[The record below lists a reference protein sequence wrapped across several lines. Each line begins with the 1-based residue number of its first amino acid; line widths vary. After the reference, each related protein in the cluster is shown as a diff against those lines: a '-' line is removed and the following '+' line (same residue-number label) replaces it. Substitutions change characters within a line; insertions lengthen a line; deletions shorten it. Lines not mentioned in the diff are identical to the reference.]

1 MLDKEI
7 GQLKKIGLPIDEFVI
22 VSSGALAIRGIRE
35 AKDLDVIVTNSLWNK
50 LTATYQTEVENG
62 VERIKFDNSNI
73 EILNP
78 AQSIFGNS
86 GVVSVEEIFEKA
98 DIFGGIKFI
107 NLNHLKKI
115 KLKLGRE
122 KDLKDIELIDEYLK
136 NNSS

>member
-7 GQLKKIGLPIDEFVI
+7 EQLKKIGLHIDEFVI

-86 GVVSVEEIFEKA
+86 RVVSVEEIFEKA

-115 KLKLGRE
+115 KTKLGRE

>member
-7 GQLKKIGLPIDEFVI
+7 EQLKKLGLPIDEFVI

-50 LTATYQTEVENG
+50 LTAIYQTEVENG

-73 EILNP
+73 DILNP

>member
-7 GQLKKIGLPIDEFVI
+7 EQLKKLELPVDKFVV
-22 VSSGALAIRGIRE
+22 VSSGALAVRGIRE

-50 LTATYQTEVENG
+50 LATTYQTEVENG

>member
-1 MLDKEI
+1 MLENEI
-7 GQLKKIGLPIDEFVI
+7 KQIKKLDLPTNEFVI

-50 LTATYQTEVENG
+50 LATKYQTEVENG

-86 GVVSVEEIFEKA
+86 GVVPVEEIFEKA
-98 DIFGGIKFI
+98 DVFEGIKFI
-107 NLNHLKKI
+107 NLDHLKKI
-115 KLKLGRE
+115 KIKLGRE
-122 KDLKDIELIDEYLK
+122 KDLRDIQLIDEYLK
-136 NNSS
+136 NNPQ